1 MNSDILQKTVEKME
15 KRGRRAIEEKI
26 PQWLILCQ
34 DHKACRKC
42 VKALEKKLANRSP
55 LDYVAEE

>member
-1 MNSDILQKTVEKME
+1 MLPETTAKME
-15 KRGRRAIEEKI
+15 RAPRRAVEETL

-42 VKALEKKLANRSP
+42 VKALEKKLANRSA
-55 LDYVAEE
+55 LDYVSEEQE

>member
-1 MNSDILQKTVEKME
+1 MLPETTAKM
-15 KRGRRAIEEKI
+15 KRAPRRAIEEKI